1 MPAHNG
7 TALLLEDVGE
17 ELDASLTPVVA
28 KQLLFEDG
36 RLLIKIGEIKVE
48 YDRNFRLFITTNLSN
63 PNLSTRLFIQTA
75 VIDFSVTLAAL
86 EEQLLADV
94 VRRVHPELET
104 HKDKLVVSL
113 AADAKQLHELEEKML
128 QKLRQR
134 EGPLLEDDALVTAV
148 LQGKTTATMIAR
160 RFSEALKTDADISEV
175 REACRKMLTCD
186 DVC

>member
-1 MPAHNG
+1 VPARNG
-7 TALLLEDVGE
+7 TALMLEDVGE

-36 RLLIKIGEIKVE
+36 RLLIKIGAIKVE

-63 PNLSTRLFIQTA
+63 PHLLPRLFMQTA
-75 VIDFSVTLAAL
+75 VIDFSVTAAAL

-94 VRRVHPELET
+94 VRRVHPELEM

-128 QKLRQR
+128 QKLRQQR
-134 EGPLLEDDALVTAV
+134 EGPLLEDDALVTAL
-148 LQGKTTATMIAR
+148 LQGKTTAAMIAR
-160 RFSEALKTDADISEV
+160 RFSEALKTDADISAV
-175 REACRKMLTCD
+175 REKDSA
-186 DVC
+186 VC